1 MGVIWETVVKL
12 LKVTKNKMMQ
22 LSLKKKK
29 ASHHLWD
36 GINNQN
42 SRQQDILTDSFLSTF
57 ETKTH
62 VENWFPSDSVL

>member
-29 ASHHLWD
+29 LH
-36 GINNQN
+36 
-42 SRQQDILTDSFLSTF
+42 TTC
-57 ETKTH
+57 EM
-62 VENWFPSDSVL
+62 E